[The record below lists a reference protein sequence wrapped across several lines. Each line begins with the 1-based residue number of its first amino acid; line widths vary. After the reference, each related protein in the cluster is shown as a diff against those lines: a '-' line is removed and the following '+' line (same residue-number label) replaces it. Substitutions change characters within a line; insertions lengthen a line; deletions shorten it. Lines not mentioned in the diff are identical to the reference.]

1 MRRSTTRRRCFSE
14 GERASRLSSSGQH
27 PADGQEE
34 SLDPGN
40 KDIAIPDRKW
50 PLIED
55 DATPSEMIADETLDR
70 CEMTLDDRREMLD
83 RCEMIRKQFGTADA
97 AAEV

>member
-1 MRRSTTRRRCFSE
+1 
-14 GERASRLSSSGQH
+14 
-27 PADGQEE
+27 
-34 SLDPGN
+34 
-40 KDIAIPDRKW
+40 
-50 PLIED
+50 
-55 DATPSEMIADETLDR
+55 MIADETLDR